1 MIHKRL
7 ERWAVIYLWEQNINT
22 MLKGHYL
29 VFDRLIFIQ
38 KLSELEY
45 AGYVSVKPV
54 KELPWKA
61 NILYTKIFVRFN
73 QVGRCIALTFTL
85 LEYLSKNV
93 IEALRSEDLIFDK
106 REEFALLLS

>member
-1 MIHKRL
+1 
-7 ERWAVIYLWEQNINT
+7 

-54 KELPWKA
+54 KELPWKP
-61 NILYTKIFVRFN
+61 NILYTKIFVSFN
-73 QVGRCIALTFTL
+73 KSGKCIALTFTL
-85 LEYLSKNV
+85 LEYLTKNL

-106 REEFALLLS
+106 RDEFTLLLS